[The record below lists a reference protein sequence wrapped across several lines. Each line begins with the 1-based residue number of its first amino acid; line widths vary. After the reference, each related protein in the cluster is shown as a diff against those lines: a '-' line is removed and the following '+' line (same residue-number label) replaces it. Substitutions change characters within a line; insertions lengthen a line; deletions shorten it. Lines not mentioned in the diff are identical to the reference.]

1 MIKWNSEVT
10 HLIKM
15 LLAIVS
21 YIEGAVISSIFQN
34 IFYLKGL
41 DGFFY
46 VIFYYFNML
55 MSKIKK
61 IYKNIILIYFQ
72 LKNILKIYRTLN
84 YQTYTLN
91 IRVIEII
98 QCYFVCYTIYIYI
111 INVSVRVSL
120 RAPRLILRAL
130 KLNNHAIL

>member
-61 IYKNIILIYFQ
+61 IYINIILIYFQ

-98 QCYFVCYTIYIYI
+98 QCYFVCYTIYI

-120 RAPRLILRAL
+120 RAPRLILRVL

>member
-1 MIKWNSEVT
+1 
-10 HLIKM
+10 
-15 LLAIVS
+15 
-21 YIEGAVISSIFQN
+21 
-34 IFYLKGL
+34 
-41 DGFFY
+41 
-46 VIFYYFNML
+46 

-61 IYKNIILIYFQ
+61 IYINIILIYFQ

-111 INVSVRVSL
+111 YIYY
-120 RAPRLILRAL
+120 
-130 KLNNHAIL
+130 

>member
-98 QCYFVCYTIYIYI
+98 QCYFVCG
-111 INVSVRVSL
+111 SACAHL
-120 RAPRLILRAL
+120 D
-130 KLNNHAIL
+130 